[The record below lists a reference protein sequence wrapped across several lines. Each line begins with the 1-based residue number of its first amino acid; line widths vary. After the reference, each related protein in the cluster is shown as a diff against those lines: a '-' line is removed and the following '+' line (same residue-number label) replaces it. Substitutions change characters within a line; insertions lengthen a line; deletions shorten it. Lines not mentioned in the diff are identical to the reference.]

1 MTDANTPATRTPW
14 HLWVVGVLSLLWNA
28 MGALDFTMTQMRSEA
43 WLKAFTPAQ
52 LDYIHGFP
60 LWVVISWGV
69 ATWGS
74 FIGSVLLLARQKL
87 TVPVNL
93 AVLVGIVPTF
103 TYNHL
108 LTDGVKIM
116 GGGIGQVIFSAV
128 IIVIGV
134 LLFIYSRAMARRGV
148 LR

>member
-1 MTDANTPATRTPW
+1 MAESNAPATKAPW

-28 MGALDFTMTQMRSEA
+28 MGAMDFTMTQMRSEA

-52 LDYIHGFP
+52 LEYIYGFP
-60 LWVVISWGV
+60 LWAVISWGV

-74 FIGSVLLLARQKL
+74 FIGSVLLLARRKL
-87 TVPVNL
+87 AVPVNL
-93 AVLVGIVPTF
+93 VVLVGIVPTF
-103 TYNHL
+103 AYNHI

-116 GGGIGQVIFSAV
+116 GGGIGHVIFSAV
-128 IIVIGV
+128 IIVIAV
-134 LLFIYSRAMARRGV
+134 LLFIYSRTMARRGV